1 MRGFFASAPPIAAL
15 GVAAFGPLELDAA
28 APGWGHVLRTPKPG
42 WSGTPLGPWLREA
55 LGVPVALETD
65 VNAAALAEAAAGA
78 GRGADP
84 VAYLTV
90 GTGIGL
96 GVATG
101 GRALHGLLHP
111 EAGHLCV
118 RREPDD
124 DFAGCCPLHGDCWE
138 GLASGPAVAAR
149 WGMDPATLGAGH
161 PAWDLEA
168 RYLVAGLASVV
179 LVLAPQRVVLG
190 GGVGRRPGV
199 LAGVRP
205 ASARRWPAWSRTAHR
220 VARRARR
227 PPGLADRSG
236 LVGALGLAARRG
248 RAPGPRRFVP
258 GPAADPDMTP
268 DRRHAA
274 GITLIGMTLMS
285 MMTDGRAKPPHEPL
299 PLRRA
304 RPRRLLHRPRRRDRR
319 APVRRAQRPGRRD
332 LRAAPLRQDVARRP
346 RRAAPRPRRVL
357 VGADQ
362 PHAHARPRRSSP
374 RSSPATSTRTSPAA
388 DPRQGLRRADLP
400 RPAHHADDDRRP
412 RGRRR

>member
-1 MRGFFASAPPIAAL
+1 MILHHDDPTGPAALGAVELGGTRVRCAWGTAAGEVLGFDEGPTTTPEATLARMRGFFASAPPIAAL

-199 LAGVRP
+199 LARPGPRLGAALGGVVEERP
-205 ASARRWPAWSRTAHR
+205 TGLRGG
-220 VARRARR
+220 ARR
-227 PPGLADRSG
+227 PPGP
-236 LVGALGLAARRG
+236 RG
-248 RAPGPRRFVP
+248 
-258 GPAADPDMTP
+258 
-268 DRRHAA
+268 
-274 GITLIGMTLMS
+274 
-285 MMTDGRAKPPHEPL
+285 PL
-299 PLRRA
+299 
-304 RPRRLLHRPRRRDRR
+304 
-319 APVRRAQRPGRRD
+319 
-332 LRAAPLRQDVARRP
+332 
-346 RRAAPRPRRVL
+346 
-357 VGADQ
+357 
-362 PHAHARPRRSSP
+362 
-374 RSSPATSTRTSPAA
+374 
-388 DPRQGLRRADLP
+388 
-400 RPAHHADDDRRP
+400 RP
-412 RGRRR
+412 RGRARAGRGSARPGLGGSSPGPGRPPPT

>member
-1 MRGFFASAPPIAAL
+1 MILHHDDPTGPAALGAVELGGTRVRCAWGTAAGEVLGFDEGPTTTPEATLARMRGFFASAPPIAAL

-111 EAGHLCV
+111 EAGHLRV

-199 LAGVRP
+199 LAGVRDRLGAALGGVVEERPPGGP
-205 ASARRWPAWSRTAHR
+205 AAL
-220 VARRARR
+220 VV

-236 LVGALGLAARRG
+236 LVGALGLAAG
-248 RAPGPRRFVP
+248 ARARASGGSSPGP
-258 GPAADPDMTP
+258 
-268 DRRHAA
+268 
-274 GITLIGMTLMS
+274 
-285 MMTDGRAKPPHEPL
+285 GRPPP
-299 PLRRA
+299 
-304 RPRRLLHRPRRRDRR
+304 
-319 APVRRAQRPGRRD
+319 
-332 LRAAPLRQDVARRP
+332 
-346 RRAAPRPRRVL
+346 
-357 VGADQ
+357 
-362 PHAHARPRRSSP
+362 
-374 RSSPATSTRTSPAA
+374 T
-388 DPRQGLRRADLP
+388 
-400 RPAHHADDDRRP
+400 
-412 RGRRR
+412 